1 MLDWE
6 PPFAA
11 AAAAGRP
18 IPSVEQ
24 LRQEAAARVTA
35 RDQELLAGDQ
45 DPLPPASGDEVM
57 IGRLL
62 EGSFYE
68 GGVKDT
74 LKRRAQQAAETAGGG
89 GAATLAA
96 AAMTANVEAAEV
108 AGEAALLA
116 ADAGAAAAAA
126 VAGPG
131 DGGSSSGSSAGMLSL
146 LGGGSGGGG
155 ADSLREAADRWP
167 WPTVE
172 EVLDEASV
180 RRAAQR
186 VWVLMGGDGP
196 GRQQA
201 LRSGANIWAK
211 LQRCCDLQVGEGL
224 CDMGR
229 HHGVWCG
236 GGCMRGERVQ
246 VTGSVPPGSNACL
259 TGSLL
264 SCRAV
269 CQPPSFPCASMNLR
283 PPAECW

>member
-24 LRQEAAARVTA
+24 LRQEAAARVAA
-35 RDQELLAGDQ
+35 RDQELLTGDQ

-68 GGVKDT
+68 GGVKAT
-74 LKRRAQQAAETAGGG
+74 IKARAQQASQTAGGG

-108 AGEAALLA
+108 AGEAAALA
-116 ADAGAAAAAA
+116 ADAAAAAA
-126 VAGPG
+126 AAG
-131 DGGSSSGSSAGMLSL
+131 DGSSSGSSAGVLSL
-146 LGGGSGGGG
+146 LGSGGD

-211 LQRCCDLQVGEGL
+211 LQRCCDLQVEGL
-224 CDMGR
+224 
-229 HHGVWCG
+229 
-236 GGCMRGERVQ
+236 
-246 VTGSVPPGSNACL
+246 
-259 TGSLL
+259 
-264 SCRAV
+264 
-269 CQPPSFPCASMNLR
+269 
-283 PPAECW
+283 